1 MPTMSKRKSDTKKL
15 ESLKFLRGS
24 KFMKDELQ
32 RTVFFAAYDSEV
44 FSSGKSLT
52 DKDQQELMRR
62 SILCSGDSDE
72 ITLQEQMVL
81 GLNQFRHLMKMTQS

>member
-1 MPTMSKRKSDTKKL
+1 
-15 ESLKFLRGS
+15 
-24 KFMKDELQ
+24 MKELQ
-32 RTVFFAAYDSEV
+32 GTVFFAAYDSEV
-44 FSSGKSLT
+44 FSSGKSLN

-81 GLNQFRHLMKMTQS
+81 CLNQFRHLMKMTQS